1 MEGLSSL
8 YFFLQGS
15 LYECTFVCVCVCVWH
30 QRENGI
36 RLTVELF
43 LHTQAPP
50 LCTHTHTHIHLH
62 TWVSLHLQ
70 FAVPWN
76 LFLSS
81 LTCTTGLALTVW
93 RGKSCCFSWYS
104 IYLLTE
110 CCNNLQ
116 YLHIFPFWYTR
127 AAATAA
133 ALFPVYVFA
142 LWRGWTGLFERWRYR
157 PWLLADPTPGLFLG
171 YGYLC
176 WQRSKTE
183 GRSRTLNR

>member
-1 MEGLSSL
+1 M
-8 YFFLQGS
+8 Y
-15 LYECTFVCVCVCVWH
+15 VCVCVCVCLAPEGEWH
-30 QRENGI
+30 TAYSWAFPAHTGAP
-36 RLTVELF
+36 TV
-43 LHTQAPP
+43 HTH
-50 LCTHTHTHIHLH
+50 THTHTHIHLH